1 MDILVGKK
9 IVIKD
14 GSIVVNSDM
23 PISFVIGTM
32 TFIFDF
38 ITNNTGVKDVKQER
52 KGNTMTTHLINFQSS
67 LGTGL
72 TVQAEMATLGT
83 GEKLFFSF
91 AIHTISENLRVFH
104 YTWLIEPVDN
114 KAPEVEFEKQ

>member
-9 IVIKD
+9 KVIKD
-14 GSIVVNSDM
+14 GSIVVNSDT

-32 TFIFDF
+32 TFVFDF

-52 KGNTMTTHLINFQSS
+52 TGNTMTTHLINFKSS

-72 TVQAEMATLGT
+72 TEQAELAILGT

-91 AIHTISENLRVFH
+91 VIHTISDNLRVFH
-104 YTWLIEPVDN
+104 YTWLIEPVDD
-114 KAPEVEFEKQ
+114 KEL